1 MLKNRT
7 QGRRCKKNTTL
18 AVLRHALGPYEG
30 KGEIFAATVK
40 CSVSWV
46 KKASAG
52 IRSITPKTAHKI
64 ACAVGVSEN
73 WLMAADPK
81 APILGHDNTTPF
93 TEQFY
98 HFWRK
103 IETKPVDQIDSR
115 VTAGCITD
123 VLHSVFAGVE
133 KGKKNTAVNDLWKFS
148 KIMKDR
154 YGVPGDVGLAALFS
168 CEVYDWLEKEM
179 KINKTD
185 RTRII

>member
-1 MLKNRT
+1 MFKKLT

-30 KGEIFAATVK
+30 KGEIFATTVK

-52 IRSITPKTAHKI
+52 IRAITPKTAHKI

-73 WLMAADPK
+73 WLMAGDPK
-81 APILGHDNTTPF
+81 APILSHDNITPF

-98 HFWRK
+98 HSWRK
-103 IETKPVDQIDSR
+103 IKIKPVDQIDSR
-115 VTAGCITD
+115 VTAKCITD
-123 VLHSVFAGVE
+123 LLHSVFAGVE
-133 KGKKNTAVNDLWKFS
+133 KGQKNTAVNDLWKFS

-154 YGVPGDVGLAALFS
+154 YGVPGDARLATLFY
-168 CEVYDWLEKEM
+168 CEVYDWVKNNNGNA
-179 KINKTD
+179 I
-185 RTRII
+185 